1 MGNYND
7 YYQRYYSSI
16 SKRALKSNTNR
27 KNSTSNSSIYTSYKE
42 KPKGNFFL
50 SYFNN
55 FGTKFIIQLG
65 TVLLLMI
72 VLLSCKTFDNTFT
85 REIYGLSK
93 EVINKDYNYSVI
105 IDKAK
110 SFNLHE
116 LESKSILII
125 EKIKSI
131 FTGGLT
137 IQDEIKNHYVL
148 PVSIGNVKNSESIA
162 VLAKGV
168 NAENVLWIKLDQES
182 VVSSCEKGK
191 VKKVGNDDTLGKY
204 VVVDH
209 GKGIETKYNNLSE
222 VTVESGE
229 EVEKGQTIGRII
241 PEANKFK
248 TFYFELLY
256 MGNRQNVKDY
266 LEI

>member
-1 MGNYND
+1 
-7 YYQRYYSSI
+7 
-16 SKRALKSNTNR
+16 
-27 KNSTSNSSIYTSYKE
+27 
-42 KPKGNFFL
+42 
-50 SYFNN
+50 
-55 FGTKFIIQLG
+55 
-65 TVLLLMI
+65 
-72 VLLSCKTFDNTFT
+72 
-85 REIYGLSK
+85 
-93 EVINKDYNYSVI
+93 
-105 IDKAK
+105 
-110 SFNLHE
+110 
-116 LESKSILII
+116 
-125 EKIKSI
+125 
-131 FTGGLT
+131 
-137 IQDEIKNHYVL
+137 VL
-148 PVSIGNVKNSESIA
+148 PISIGNVKNSESIA

-182 VVSSCEKGK
+182 QVSSCEKGK
-191 VKKVGNDDTLGKY
+191 VKKIGNDEALGKY

-229 EVEKGQTIGRII
+229 EVEKGQTIGRVI